1 MNIKNIKNLLLSAAV
16 STAALGLTSCND
28 LLDMKPISQITPGAY
43 YQNADQLAAYLNNYY
58 DSYLQMPYSGSMSHS
73 WGQWNEG
80 KAKSDWDT
88 DIYCWGGGNTQLF
101 ANNHWEVSSGKVL
114 QGHYNGVRVYN
125 YFINT
130 VKKQIENGTLTAS
143 EEVNNYLGE
152 AYFFRALVYFRMMAL
167 YGDLPVITEVL
178 PDENEAIV
186 ENSKRT
192 PRNEVARFILSDL
205 DKAIEMCYPRSKFNG
220 QRVNREA
227 ALLIKSRVALFE
239 GTFEKYHRGSGRVPG
254 DANWPGAKM
263 AYNQGKTFNQEAEVK
278 FFLSE
283 AMKAAQEVADN
294 AELAENN
301 HKIDP
306 VYGDKDAWNPYFNL
320 FSQPSLANV
329 QEALMWKQYNKD
341 LGFYH
346 LTGHSMVTGQNTGFT
361 RSFIQ
366 TFLMKNGLP
375 IYANNSGYHGDVK
388 LNDVKADRDERL
400 QLFMWGETTPTYC
413 DPNMTGVKEGEPLPI
428 YLPEPNVEES
438 KYADHI
444 TNTDASTRCITGY
457 QQRKYYT
464 YDAEQTRYSEQS
476 TTNACPI
483 MRSAEALLNYMEAD
497 YELNGRLDSKSQEYW
512 RTLRTRAGVD
522 TDFQKTIDA
531 TDLSKEMDFGR
542 YSGTKLVDKTL
553 YNIRRER
560 VTELFSEG
568 LRFADLIRWRGF
580 DNMLTT
586 KWIPEGCNFWD
597 NMYKHY
603 DPEIKCNGENDAVVS
618 AKSLGKY
625 LRPYSKSM
633 QPANEL
639 KDGYKWHEAY
649 YLYPIGIT
657 DIRTASADRSLENSN
672 LYQNLYWP
680 VSAGGHAEK

>member
-1 MNIKNIKNLLLSAAV
+1 MNIINIKNLLLGAAV
-16 STAALGLTSCND
+16 TTAAFGLTSCND

-58 DSYLQMPYSGSMSHS
+58 DSYLEMPYSGSMSHS

-80 KAKSDWDT
+80 KAMSDWDT
-88 DIYCWGGGNTQLF
+88 DIYCWGGGNTSLF
-101 ANNHWEVSSGKVL
+101 ADDHWEVSSGKAL
-114 QGHYNGVRVYN
+114 QGYYGGVRVYN

-130 VKKQIENGTLTAS
+130 VLKQIENGTLPNS
-143 EEVNNYLGE
+143 EDVKNYLGE
-152 AYFFRALVYFRMMAL
+152 AYFFRALVYFRIMAL
-167 YGDLPVITEVL
+167 YGDIPVITEVL
-178 PDENEAIV
+178 PDEDNVIV

-205 DKAIEMCYPRSKFNG
+205 DKAIEMCYTRSKFNG

-227 ALLIKSRVALFE
+227 ALLIKSRIALFE

-263 AYNQGKTFNQEAEVK
+263 SYNQGKTFNQEAEVK
-278 FFLSE
+278 FFLTE
-283 AMKAAQEVADN
+283 AKNAAKEVADN
-294 AELAENN
+294 ADLAENN

-306 VYGDKDAWNPYFNL
+306 VYGDKDDWNPYFNL

-329 QEALMWKQYNKD
+329 NEALMWKQYNKD

-366 TFLMKNGLP
+366 TFLMKNGMP
-375 IYANNSGYHGDVK
+375 IYADNSGYHGDVT
-388 LNDVKADRDERL
+388 LDNVKADRDERL
-400 QLFMWGETTPTYC
+400 QLFMWGESTPTYC
-413 DPNMTGVKEGEPLPI
+413 DPEMTGVEAGKPLPV
-428 YLPEPNVEES
+428 YMEEDETD
-438 KYADHI
+438 AAHI

-542 YSGTKLVDKTL
+542 YSGTQLVDKTL

-586 KWIPEGCNFWD
+586 KWVPEGCNFWD

-618 AKSLGKY
+618 SKSLGKY

-657 DIRTASADRSLENSN
+657 DIRTASPDRSLENSN
-672 LYQNLYWP
+672 LYQNPYWP

>member
-1 MNIKNIKNLLLSAAV
+1 MNIINIKNLLLGAAV
-16 STAALGLTSCND
+16 TTAAFGLTSCND

-58 DSYLQMPYSGSMSHS
+58 DSYLEMPYSGSMSHS

-88 DIYCWGGGNTQLF
+88 DIYCWGGGSTQRF
-101 ANNHWEVSSGKVL
+101 ADDHWEVSSGKVL
-114 QGHYNGVRVYN
+114 QSYYGGVRVYN

-130 VKKQIENGTLTAS
+130 VLKQIENGTLPNS
-143 EEVNNYLGE
+143 EDVKNYLGE
-152 AYFFRALVYFRMMAL
+152 AYFFRALVYFRIMAL
-167 YGDLPVITEVL
+167 YGDIPVITEVL
-178 PDENEAIV
+178 PDEDNVIV

-192 PRNEVARFILSDL
+192 PRNEVARIILSDL
-205 DKAIEMCYPRSKFNG
+205 DKAIEMCYTRSKFNG

-227 ALLIKSRVALFE
+227 ALLIKSRIALFE

-263 AYNQGKTFNQEAEVK
+263 SYNQGKTFNQEAEVK
-278 FFLSE
+278 FFLTE
-283 AMKAAQEVADN
+283 AKNAAKEVADN
-294 AELAENN
+294 ADLAENN

-306 VYGDKDAWNPYFNL
+306 VYGDKDDWNPYFNL

-329 QEALMWKQYNKD
+329 NEALMWKQYNKD

-366 TFLMKNGLP
+366 TFLMKNGMP
-375 IYANNSGYHGDVK
+375 IYADNSGYHGDVT
-388 LNDVKADRDERL
+388 LDNVKADRDERL
-400 QLFMWGETTPTYC
+400 QLFMWGESTPTYC
-413 DPNMTGVKEGEPLPI
+413 DPEMTGVEAGKPLPV
-428 YLPEPNVEES
+428 YMEEDETD
-438 KYADHI
+438 AAHI

-542 YSGTKLVDKTL
+542 YSGTQLVDKTL

-586 KWIPEGCNFWD
+586 KWVPEGCNFWD

-618 AKSLGKY
+618 SKSLGKY

-657 DIRTASADRSLENSN
+657 DIRTASPDRSLENSN
-672 LYQNLYWP
+672 LYQNPYWP

>member
-1 MNIKNIKNLLLSAAV
+1 MNIINIKNLLLGAAV
-16 STAALGLTSCND
+16 TTAAFGLTSCND

-88 DIYCWGGGNTQLF
+88 DIYCWGGGNTSLF
-101 ANNHWEVSSGKVL
+101 ADDHWEVSSGKAL
-114 QGHYNGVRVYN
+114 QGYYGGVRVYN

-130 VKKQIENGTLTAS
+130 VLKQIENGTLPNS
-143 EEVNNYLGE
+143 EDVKNYLGE
-152 AYFFRALVYFRMMAL
+152 AYFFRALVYFRIMAL
-167 YGDLPVITEVL
+167 YGDIPVITEVL
-178 PDENEAIV
+178 PDENNVIV

-205 DKAIEMCYPRSKFNG
+205 DKAIEMCYTRSKFNG

-227 ALLIKSRVALFE
+227 AQLIKSRIALFE

-263 AYNQGKTFNQEAEVK
+263 SYNQDKTFNQEAEVK
-278 FFLSE
+278 FFLTE
-283 AMKAAQEVADN
+283 AMNAAKEVADN
-294 AELAENN
+294 ADLAENN

-306 VYGDKDAWNPYFNL
+306 VYGDKDDWNPYFNL

-329 QEALMWKQYNKD
+329 NEALMWKQYNKD

-366 TFLMKNGLP
+366 TFLMKNGMP
-375 IYANNSGYHGDVK
+375 IYADNSGYHGDVT
-388 LNDVKADRDERL
+388 LDNVKADRDERL
-400 QLFMWGETTPTYC
+400 QLFMWGESTPTYC
-413 DPNMTGVKEGEPLPI
+413 DPEMTGVEAGKPLPV
-428 YLPEPNVEES
+428 YMEEDETD
-438 KYADHI
+438 AAHI

-464 YDAEQTRYSEQS
+464 YDAEQARYSEQS

-586 KWIPEGCNFWD
+586 KWVPEGCNFWD

-672 LYQNLYWP
+672 LYQNPYWP

>member
-1 MNIKNIKNLLLSAAV
+1 MNIINIKNLLLGAAV
-16 STAALGLTSCND
+16 TTAAFGLTSCND

-88 DIYCWGGGNTQLF
+88 DIYCWGGGNTSLF
-101 ANNHWEVSSGKVL
+101 ADDHWEVSSEKAL
-114 QGHYNGVRVYN
+114 QGYYGGVRVYN

-130 VKKQIENGTLTAS
+130 VLKQIENGTLPNS
-143 EEVNNYLGE
+143 EDVKNYLGE
-152 AYFFRALVYFRMMAL
+152 AYFFRALVYFRIMAL
-167 YGDLPVITEVL
+167 YGDIPVITEVL
-178 PDENEAIV
+178 PDEDNVIV

-205 DKAIEMCYPRSKFNG
+205 DKAIEMCYTRSKFNG

-227 ALLIKSRVALFE
+227 ALLIKSRIALFE

-263 AYNQGKTFNQEAEVK
+263 SYNQGKTFNQEAEVK
-278 FFLSE
+278 FFLTE
-283 AMKAAQEVADN
+283 AKNAAKEVADN
-294 AELAENN
+294 ADLAENN

-306 VYGDKDAWNPYFNL
+306 VYGDKDDWNPYFNL

-329 QEALMWKQYNKD
+329 NEALMWKQYNKD

-366 TFLMKNGLP
+366 TFLMKNGMP
-375 IYANNSGYHGDVK
+375 IYADNSGYHGDVT
-388 LNDVKADRDERL
+388 LDNVKADRDERL
-400 QLFMWGETTPTYC
+400 QLFMWGESTPTYC
-413 DPNMTGVKEGEPLPI
+413 DPEMTGVEAGKPLPV
-428 YLPEPNVEES
+428 YMEEDETD
-438 KYADHI
+438 AAHI

-542 YSGTKLVDKTL
+542 YSGTQLVDKTL

-586 KWIPEGCNFWD
+586 KWVPEGCNFWD

-618 AKSLGKY
+618 SKSLGKY

-657 DIRTASADRSLENSN
+657 DIRTASPDRSLENSN
-672 LYQNLYWP
+672 LYQNPYWP

>member
-1 MNIKNIKNLLLSAAV
+1 MNIINIKNLLLGAAV
-16 STAALGLTSCND
+16 TTAAFGLTSCND

-58 DSYLQMPYSGSMSHS
+58 DSYLEMPFSGSMSHS

-88 DIYCWGGGNTQLF
+88 DIYCWGGGNTSLF
-101 ANNHWEVSSGKVL
+101 ADDHWEVSSGKAL
-114 QGHYNGVRVYN
+114 QGYYGGVRVYN

-130 VKKQIENGTLTAS
+130 VLKQIENGTLPNS
-143 EEVNNYLGE
+143 EDVKNYLGE
-152 AYFFRALVYFRMMAL
+152 AYFFRALVYFRIMAL
-167 YGDLPVITEVL
+167 YGDIPVITEVL
-178 PDENEAIV
+178 PDENNVIV

-205 DKAIEMCYPRSKFNG
+205 DKAIEMCYTRSKFNG

-227 ALLIKSRVALFE
+227 AQLIKSRIALFE

-263 AYNQGKTFNQEAEVK
+263 SYNQDKTFNQEAEVK
-278 FFLSE
+278 FFLTE
-283 AMKAAQEVADN
+283 AMNAAKEVADN
-294 AELAENN
+294 ADLAENN

-306 VYGDKDAWNPYFNL
+306 VYGDKDDWNPYFNL

-329 QEALMWKQYNKD
+329 NEALMWKQYNKD

-366 TFLMKNGLP
+366 TFLMKNGMP
-375 IYANNSGYHGDVK
+375 IYADNSGYHGDVT
-388 LNDVKADRDERL
+388 LDNVKADRDERL
-400 QLFMWGETTPTYC
+400 QLFMWGESTPTYC
-413 DPNMTGVKEGEPLPI
+413 DPEMTGVEAGKPLPV
-428 YLPEPNVEES
+428 YMEEDETD
-438 KYADHI
+438 AAHI

-586 KWIPEGCNFWD
+586 KWVPEGCNFWD

-672 LYQNLYWP
+672 LYQNPYWP

>member
-1 MNIKNIKNLLLSAAV
+1 MNIINIKNLLLGAAV
-16 STAALGLTSCND
+16 TTAAFGLTSCND

-88 DIYCWGGGNTQLF
+88 DIYCWGGGNTSLF
-101 ANNHWEVSSGKVL
+101 ADDHWEVSSGKAL
-114 QGHYNGVRVYN
+114 QGYYGGVRVYN

-130 VKKQIENGTLTAS
+130 VLKQIENGTLPNS
-143 EEVNNYLGE
+143 EDVKNYLGE
-152 AYFFRALVYFRMMAL
+152 AYFFRALVYFRIMAL
-167 YGDLPVITEVL
+167 YGDIPVITEVL
-178 PDENEAIV
+178 PDENNVIV

-205 DKAIEMCYPRSKFNG
+205 DKAIEMCYTRSKFNG

-227 ALLIKSRVALFE
+227 AQLIKSRIALFE

-263 AYNQGKTFNQEAEVK
+263 SYNQGKTFNQEAEVK
-278 FFLSE
+278 FFLTE
-283 AMKAAQEVADN
+283 AMNAAKEVADN
-294 AELAENN
+294 ADLAENN

-306 VYGDKDAWNPYFNL
+306 VYGDKDDWNPYFNL

-329 QEALMWKQYNKD
+329 NEALMWKQYNKD

-366 TFLMKNGLP
+366 TFLMKNGMP
-375 IYANNSGYHGDVK
+375 IYADNSGYHGDVT
-388 LNDVKADRDERL
+388 LDNVKADRDERL
-400 QLFMWGETTPTYC
+400 QLFMWGESTPTYC
-413 DPNMTGVKEGEPLPI
+413 DPEMTGVEAGKPLPV
-428 YLPEPNVEES
+428 YMEEDETD
-438 KYADHI
+438 AAHI

-512 RTLRTRAGVD
+512 RTLRTRAGVA

>member
-1 MNIKNIKNLLLSAAV
+1 MNIINIKNLLLGAAV
-16 STAALGLTSCND
+16 TTAAFGLTSCND

-88 DIYCWGGGNTQLF
+88 DIYCWGGGNTSLF
-101 ANNHWEVSSGKVL
+101 ADDHWEVSSGKAL
-114 QGHYNGVRVYN
+114 QGYYGGVRVYN

-130 VKKQIENGTLTAS
+130 VLKQIENGTLPNS
-143 EEVNNYLGE
+143 EDVKNYLGE
-152 AYFFRALVYFRMMAL
+152 AYFFRALVYFRIMAL
-167 YGDLPVITEVL
+167 YGDIPVITEVL
-178 PDENEAIV
+178 PDENNVIV

-205 DKAIEMCYPRSKFNG
+205 DKAIEMCYTRSKFNG

-227 ALLIKSRVALFE
+227 AQLIKSRIALFE

-263 AYNQGKTFNQEAEVK
+263 PYNQGKTFNQEAEVK
-278 FFLSE
+278 FFLTE
-283 AMKAAQEVADN
+283 AMNAAKEVADN
-294 AELAENN
+294 ADLAENN

-306 VYGDKDAWNPYFNL
+306 VYGDKDDWNPYFNL

-329 QEALMWKQYNKD
+329 NEALMWKQYNKD

-366 TFLMKNGLP
+366 TFLMKNGMP
-375 IYANNSGYHGDVK
+375 IYADNSGYHGDVT
-388 LNDVKADRDERL
+388 LDNVKADRDERL
-400 QLFMWGETTPTYC
+400 QLFMWGESTPTYS
-413 DPNMTGVKEGEPLPI
+413 DPEMTGVEAGKPLPV
-428 YLPEPNVEES
+428 YMEEDETD
-438 KYADHI
+438 AAHI

>member
-1 MNIKNIKNLLLSAAV
+1 MNIINIKNLLLGAAV
-16 STAALGLTSCND
+16 TTAAFGLTSCND

-88 DIYCWGGGNTQLF
+88 DIYCWGGGNTSLF
-101 ANNHWEVSSGKVL
+101 ADDHWEVSSGKAL
-114 QGHYNGVRVYN
+114 QGYYGGVRVYN

-130 VKKQIENGTLTAS
+130 VLKQIENGTLPNS
-143 EEVNNYLGE
+143 EDVKNYLGE
-152 AYFFRALVYFRMMAL
+152 AYFFRALVYFRIMAL
-167 YGDLPVITEVL
+167 YGDIPVITEVL
-178 PDENEAIV
+178 PDENNVIV

-205 DKAIEMCYPRSKFNG
+205 DKAIEMCYTRSKFNG

-227 ALLIKSRVALFE
+227 AQLIKSRIALFE

-263 AYNQGKTFNQEAEVK
+263 SYNQGKTFNQEAEVK
-278 FFLSE
+278 FFLTE
-283 AMKAAQEVADN
+283 AMNAAKEVADN
-294 AELAENN
+294 ADLAENN

-306 VYGDKDAWNPYFNL
+306 VYGDKDDWNPYFNL

-329 QEALMWKQYNKD
+329 NEALMWKQYNKD

-366 TFLMKNGLP
+366 TFLMKNGMP
-375 IYANNSGYHGDVK
+375 IYTDNSGYHGDVT
-388 LNDVKADRDERL
+388 LDNVKADRDERL
-400 QLFMWGETTPTYC
+400 QLFMWGESTPTYC
-413 DPNMTGVKEGEPLPI
+413 DPEMTGVEAGKPLPV
-428 YLPEPNVEES
+428 YMEEDETD
-438 KYADHI
+438 AAHI

-586 KWIPEGCNFWD
+586 KWVPEGCNFWD

-680 VSAGGHAEK
+680 VAAGGHAEK

>member
-1 MNIKNIKNLLLSAAV
+1 MNIINIKNLLLGAAV
-16 STAALGLTSCND
+16 TTAAFGLTSCND

-88 DIYCWGGGNTQLF
+88 DIYCWGGGNTSLF
-101 ANNHWEVSSGKVL
+101 ADDHWEVSSGKAL
-114 QGHYNGVRVYN
+114 QGYYGGVRVYN

-130 VKKQIENGTLTAS
+130 VLKQIENGTLPNS
-143 EEVNNYLGE
+143 EDVKNYLGE
-152 AYFFRALVYFRMMAL
+152 AYFFRALVYFRIMAL
-167 YGDLPVITEVL
+167 YGDIPVITEVL
-178 PDENEAIV
+178 PDENNVIV

-205 DKAIEMCYPRSKFNG
+205 DKAIEMCYTRSKFNG

-227 ALLIKSRVALFE
+227 AQLIKSRIALFE

-263 AYNQGKTFNQEAEVK
+263 SYNQGKTFNQEAEVK
-278 FFLSE
+278 FFLTE
-283 AMKAAQEVADN
+283 AMNAAKEVADN
-294 AELAENN
+294 ADLAENN

-306 VYGDKDAWNPYFNL
+306 VYGDKDDWNPYFNL

-329 QEALMWKQYNKD
+329 NEALMWKQYNKD

-366 TFLMKNGLP
+366 TFLMKNGMP
-375 IYANNSGYHGDVK
+375 IYADNSGYHGDVT
-388 LNDVKADRDERL
+388 LDNVKADRDERL
-400 QLFMWGETTPTYC
+400 QLFMWGESTPTYC
-413 DPNMTGVKEGEPLPI
+413 DPEMTGVEAGKPLPV
-428 YLPEPNVEES
+428 YMEEDETN
-438 KYADHI
+438 AAHI

-586 KWIPEGCNFWD
+586 KWVPEGCNFWD

-680 VSAGGHAEK
+680 VAAGGHAEK

>member
-1 MNIKNIKNLLLSAAV
+1 MNIINIKNLLLGAAV
-16 STAALGLTSCND
+16 TTAAFGLTSCND

-58 DSYLQMPYSGSMSHS
+58 DSYLEMPYSGSMSHS

-88 DIYCWGGGNTQLF
+88 DIYCWGGGNTSLF
-101 ANNHWEVSSGKVL
+101 ADDHWEVSSGKAL
-114 QGHYNGVRVYN
+114 QGYYGGVRVYN

-130 VKKQIENGTLTAS
+130 VLKQIENGTLPNS
-143 EEVNNYLGE
+143 EDVKNYLGE
-152 AYFFRALVYFRMMAL
+152 AYFFRALVYFRIMAL
-167 YGDLPVITEVL
+167 YGDIPVITEVL
-178 PDENEAIV
+178 PDEDNVIV

-205 DKAIEMCYPRSKFNG
+205 DKAIEMCYTRSKFNG

-227 ALLIKSRVALFE
+227 ALLIKSRIALFE

-263 AYNQGKTFNQEAEVK
+263 SYNQGKTFNQEAEVK
-278 FFLSE
+278 FFLTE
-283 AMKAAQEVADN
+283 AKNAAKEVADN
-294 AELAENN
+294 ADLAENN

-306 VYGDKDAWNPYFNL
+306 VYGDKDDWNPYFNL

-329 QEALMWKQYNKD
+329 NEALMWKQYNKD

-366 TFLMKNGLP
+366 TFLMKNGMP
-375 IYANNSGYHGDVK
+375 IYADNSGYHGDVT
-388 LNDVKADRDERL
+388 LDNVKADRDERL
-400 QLFMWGETTPTYC
+400 QLFMWGESTPTYC
-413 DPNMTGVKEGEPLPI
+413 DPEMTGVEAGKPLPV
-428 YLPEPNVEES
+428 YMEEDETD
-438 KYADHI
+438 AAHI

-542 YSGTKLVDKTL
+542 YSGTQLVDKTL

-586 KWIPEGCNFWD
+586 KWVPEGCNFWD

-603 DPEIKCNGENDAVVS
+603 DPEIKCYGENDAVVS
-618 AKSLGKY
+618 SKSLGKY

-657 DIRTASADRSLENSN
+657 DIRTASPDRSLENSN
-672 LYQNLYWP
+672 LYQNPYWP

>member
-1 MNIKNIKNLLLSAAV
+1 MNIINIKNLLLGAAV
-16 STAALGLTSCND
+16 TTAAFGLTSCND

-88 DIYCWGGGNTQLF
+88 DIYCWGGGNTSLF
-101 ANNHWEVSSGKVL
+101 ADDHWEVSSGKAL
-114 QGHYNGVRVYN
+114 QGYYGGVRVYN

-130 VKKQIENGTLTAS
+130 VLKQIENGTLPNS
-143 EEVNNYLGE
+143 EDVKNYLGE
-152 AYFFRALVYFRMMAL
+152 AYFFRALVYFRIMAL
-167 YGDLPVITEVL
+167 YGDIPVITEVL
-178 PDENEAIV
+178 PDENNVIV

-205 DKAIEMCYPRSKFNG
+205 DKAIEMCYTRSKFNG

-227 ALLIKSRVALFE
+227 AQLIKSRIALFE

-263 AYNQGKTFNQEAEVK
+263 SYNQGKTFNQEAEVK
-278 FFLSE
+278 FFLTE
-283 AMKAAQEVADN
+283 AMNAAKEVADN
-294 AELAENN
+294 ADLAENN

-306 VYGDKDAWNPYFNL
+306 VYGDKDDWNPYFNL

-329 QEALMWKQYNKD
+329 NEALMWKQYNKD

-366 TFLMKNGLP
+366 TFLMKNGMP
-375 IYANNSGYHGDVK
+375 IYADNSGYHGDVT
-388 LNDVKADRDERL
+388 LDNVKADRDERL
-400 QLFMWGETTPTYC
+400 QLFMWGESTPTYC
-413 DPNMTGVKEGEPLPI
+413 DPEMTGVEAGKPLPV
-428 YLPEPNVEES
+428 YMEEDETD
-438 KYADHI
+438 AAHI

-586 KWIPEGCNFWD
+586 KWVPEGCNFWD

-657 DIRTASADRSLENSN
+657 DIRTASPDRSLENSN
-672 LYQNLYWP
+672 LYQNPYWP

>member
-1 MNIKNIKNLLLSAAV
+1 MNIINIKNLLLGAAV
-16 STAALGLTSCND
+16 TTAAFGLTSCND

-58 DSYLQMPYSGSMSHS
+58 DSYLEMPYSGSMSHS

-88 DIYCWGGGNTQLF
+88 DIYCWGGGSTQRF
-101 ANNHWEVSSGKVL
+101 ADDHWEVSSGKAL
-114 QGHYNGVRVYN
+114 QGYYGGVRVYN

-130 VKKQIENGTLTAS
+130 VLKQIENGTLPNS
-143 EEVNNYLGE
+143 EDVKNYLGE
-152 AYFFRALVYFRMMAL
+152 AYFFRALVYFRIMAL
-167 YGDLPVITEVL
+167 YGDIPVITEVL
-178 PDENEAIV
+178 PDEDNVIV

-205 DKAIEMCYPRSKFNG
+205 DKAIEMCYTRSKFNG

-227 ALLIKSRVALFE
+227 AQLIKSRIALFE

-263 AYNQGKTFNQEAEVK
+263 SYNQGKTFNQEAEVK
-278 FFLSE
+278 FFLTE
-283 AMKAAQEVADN
+283 AMNAAKEVADN
-294 AELAENN
+294 ADLAENN

-306 VYGDKDAWNPYFNL
+306 VYGDKDDWNPYFNL

-329 QEALMWKQYNKD
+329 NEALMWKQYNKD

-366 TFLMKNGLP
+366 TFLMKNGMP
-375 IYANNSGYHGDVK
+375 IYADNSGYHGDVT
-388 LNDVKADRDERL
+388 LDNVKADRDERL
-400 QLFMWGETTPTYC
+400 QLFMWGESTPTYC
-413 DPNMTGVKEGEPLPI
+413 DPEMTGVEAGKPLPV
-428 YLPEPNVEES
+428 YMEEDETD
-438 KYADHI
+438 AAHI

-542 YSGTKLVDKTL
+542 YSGTQLVDKTL

-586 KWIPEGCNFWD
+586 KWVPEGCNFWD

-618 AKSLGKY
+618 SKSLGKY

-657 DIRTASADRSLENSN
+657 DIRTASPDRSLENSN
-672 LYQNLYWP
+672 LYQNPYWP

>member
-1 MNIKNIKNLLLSAAV
+1 MKFINIKNLLLGAAV
-16 STAALGLTSCND
+16 TTAAFGLTSCND

-58 DSYLQMPYSGSMSHS
+58 DSYLEMPYSGSMSHS

-88 DIYCWGGGNTQLF
+88 DIYCWGGGNTSLF
-101 ANNHWEVSSGKVL
+101 ADDHWEVSSGKAL
-114 QGHYNGVRVYN
+114 QGYYGGVRVYN

-130 VKKQIENGTLTAS
+130 VLKQIENGTLPNS
-143 EEVNNYLGE
+143 EDVKNYLGE
-152 AYFFRALVYFRMMAL
+152 AYFFRALVYFRIMAL
-167 YGDLPVITEVL
+167 YGDIPVITEVL
-178 PDENEAIV
+178 PDEDNVIV

-205 DKAIEMCYPRSKFNG
+205 DKAIEMCYTRSKFNG

-227 ALLIKSRVALFE
+227 ALLIKSRIALFE

-263 AYNQGKTFNQEAEVK
+263 SYNQGKTFNQEAEVK
-278 FFLSE
+278 FFLTE
-283 AMKAAQEVADN
+283 AKNAAKEVADN
-294 AELAENN
+294 ADLAENN

-306 VYGDKDAWNPYFNL
+306 VYGDKDDWNPYFNL

-329 QEALMWKQYNKD
+329 NEALMWKQYNKD

-366 TFLMKNGLP
+366 TFLMKNGMP
-375 IYANNSGYHGDVK
+375 IYADNSGYHGDVT
-388 LNDVKADRDERL
+388 LDNVKADRDERL
-400 QLFMWGETTPTYC
+400 QLFMWGESTPTYC
-413 DPNMTGVKEGEPLPI
+413 DPEMTGVEAGKPLPV
-428 YLPEPNVEES
+428 YMEEDETD
-438 KYADHI
+438 AAHI

-542 YSGTKLVDKTL
+542 YSGTQLVDKTL

-586 KWIPEGCNFWD
+586 KWVPEGCNFWD

-618 AKSLGKY
+618 SKSLGKY
-625 LRPYSKSM
+625 MRPYSKSM

-657 DIRTASADRSLENSN
+657 DIRTASPDRSLENSN
-672 LYQNLYWP
+672 LYQNPYWP

>member
-1 MNIKNIKNLLLSAAV
+1 MNIINIKNLLLGAAV
-16 STAALGLTSCND
+16 TTAAFGLTSCND

-80 KAKSDWDT
+80 KAKSDLDT
-88 DIYCWGGGNTQLF
+88 DIYCWGGGNTSLF
-101 ANNHWEVSSGKVL
+101 ADDHWEVSSGKAL
-114 QGHYNGVRVYN
+114 QGYYGGVRVYN

-130 VKKQIENGTLTAS
+130 VLKQIENGTLPNS
-143 EEVNNYLGE
+143 EDVKNYLGE
-152 AYFFRALVYFRMMAL
+152 AYFFRALVYFRIMAL
-167 YGDLPVITEVL
+167 YGDIPVITEVL
-178 PDENEAIV
+178 PDENNVIV

-205 DKAIEMCYPRSKFNG
+205 DKAIEMCYTRSKFNG

-227 ALLIKSRVALFE
+227 AQLIKSRIALFE

-263 AYNQGKTFNQEAEVK
+263 SYNQGKTFNQEAEVK
-278 FFLSE
+278 FFLTE
-283 AMKAAQEVADN
+283 AMNAAKEVADN
-294 AELAENN
+294 ADLAENN

-306 VYGDKDAWNPYFNL
+306 VYGDKDDWNPYFNL

-329 QEALMWKQYNKD
+329 NEALMWKQYNKD

-366 TFLMKNGLP
+366 TFLMKNGMP
-375 IYANNSGYHGDVK
+375 IYADNSGYHGDVT
-388 LNDVKADRDERL
+388 LDNVKADRDERL
-400 QLFMWGETTPTYC
+400 QLFMWGESTPTYS
-413 DPNMTGVKEGEPLPI
+413 DPEMTGVEAGKPLPV
-428 YLPEPNVEES
+428 YMEEDETD
-438 KYADHI
+438 AAHI

-586 KWIPEGCNFWD
+586 KWVPEGCNFWD

-680 VSAGGHAEK
+680 VAAGGHAEK

>member
-1 MNIKNIKNLLLSAAV
+1 MNIINIKNLLLGAAV
-16 STAALGLTSCND
+16 TTAAFGLTSCND

-58 DSYLQMPYSGSMSHS
+58 DSYLEMPYSGSMSHS

-88 DIYCWGGGNTQLF
+88 DIYCWGGGSTQRF
-101 ANNHWEVSSGKVL
+101 ADDHWEVSSGKAL
-114 QGHYNGVRVYN
+114 QGYYGGVRVYN

-130 VKKQIENGTLTAS
+130 VLKQIENGTLPNS
-143 EEVNNYLGE
+143 EDVKNYLGE
-152 AYFFRALVYFRMMAL
+152 AYFFRALVYFRIMAL
-167 YGDLPVITEVL
+167 YGDIPVITEVL
-178 PDENEAIV
+178 PDEDNVIV

-205 DKAIEMCYPRSKFNG
+205 DKAIEMCYTRSKFNG

-227 ALLIKSRVALFE
+227 AQLIKSRIALFE

-263 AYNQGKTFNQEAEVK
+263 SYNQGKTFNQEAEVK
-278 FFLSE
+278 FFLTE
-283 AMKAAQEVADN
+283 AKNAAKEVADN
-294 AELAENN
+294 ADLAENN

-306 VYGDKDAWNPYFNL
+306 VYGDKDDWNPYFNL

-329 QEALMWKQYNKD
+329 NEALMWKQYNKD

-366 TFLMKNGLP
+366 TFLMKNGMP
-375 IYANNSGYHGDVK
+375 IYADNSGYHGDVT
-388 LNDVKADRDERL
+388 LDNVKADRDERL
-400 QLFMWGETTPTYC
+400 QLFMWGESTPTYC
-413 DPNMTGVKEGEPLPI
+413 DPEMTGVEAGKPLPV
-428 YLPEPNVEES
+428 YMEEDETD
-438 KYADHI
+438 AAHI

-542 YSGTKLVDKTL
+542 YSGTQLVDKTL

-586 KWIPEGCNFWD
+586 KWVPEGCNFWD

-618 AKSLGKY
+618 SKSLGKY

-657 DIRTASADRSLENSN
+657 DIRTASPDRSLENSN
-672 LYQNLYWP
+672 LYQNPYWP

>member
-1 MNIKNIKNLLLSAAV
+1 MKFINIKNLLLGAAV
-16 STAALGLTSCND
+16 TTATFGLTSCND
-28 LLDMKPISQITPGAY
+28 LLDMKPINQITPEAY

-88 DIYCWGGGNTQLF
+88 DIYCWGGGNTSLF
-101 ANNHWEVSSGKVL
+101 ADDHWEVSSGKAL
-114 QGHYNGVRVYN
+114 QGYYGGVRVYN

-130 VKKQIENGTLTAS
+130 VLKQIENGTLPNS
-143 EEVNNYLGE
+143 EDVKNYLGE
-152 AYFFRALVYFRMMAL
+152 AYFFRALVYFRIMAL
-167 YGDLPVITEVL
+167 YGDIPVITEVL
-178 PDENEAIV
+178 PDENNVIV

-205 DKAIEMCYPRSKFNG
+205 DKAIEMCYTRSKFNG

-227 ALLIKSRVALFE
+227 AQLIKSRIALFE

-263 AYNQGKTFNQEAEVK
+263 SYNQGKTFNQEAEVK
-278 FFLSE
+278 FFLTE
-283 AMKAAQEVADN
+283 AMNAAKEVADN
-294 AELAENN
+294 ADLAENN

-306 VYGDKDAWNPYFNL
+306 VYGDKDDWNPYFNL

-329 QEALMWKQYNKD
+329 NEALMWKQYNKD

-366 TFLMKNGLP
+366 TFLMKNGMP
-375 IYANNSGYHGDVK
+375 IYADNSGYHGDVT
-388 LNDVKADRDERL
+388 LDNVKADRDERL
-400 QLFMWGETTPTYC
+400 QLFMWGESTPTYC
-413 DPNMTGVKEGEPLPI
+413 DPEMTGVEAGKPLPV
-428 YLPEPNVEES
+428 YMEEDETD
-438 KYADHI
+438 AAHI

-586 KWIPEGCNFWD
+586 KWVPEGCNFWD

>member
-1 MNIKNIKNLLLSAAV
+1 MNIINIKNLLLGAAV
-16 STAALGLTSCND
+16 TTAAFGLTSCND

-58 DSYLQMPYSGSMSHS
+58 DSYLEMPYSGSMSHS

-88 DIYCWGGGNTQLF
+88 DIYCWGGGSTQRF
-101 ANNHWEVSSGKVL
+101 ADDHWEVSSGKVL
-114 QGHYNGVRVYN
+114 QSYYGGVRVYN

-130 VKKQIENGTLTAS
+130 VLKQIENGTLPNS
-143 EEVNNYLGE
+143 EDVKNYLGE
-152 AYFFRALVYFRMMAL
+152 AYFFRALVYFRIMAL
-167 YGDLPVITEVL
+167 YGDIPVITEVL
-178 PDENEAIV
+178 PDEDNVIV

-205 DKAIEMCYPRSKFNG
+205 DKAIEMCYTRSKFNG

-227 ALLIKSRVALFE
+227 ALLIKSRIALFE

-254 DANWPGAKM
+254 DANWQGAKM
-263 AYNQGKTFNQEAEVK
+263 SYNQGKTFNQEAEVK
-278 FFLSE
+278 FFLTE
-283 AMKAAQEVADN
+283 AKNAAKEVADN
-294 AELAENN
+294 ADLAENN

-306 VYGDKDAWNPYFNL
+306 VYGDKDDWNPYFNL

-329 QEALMWKQYNKD
+329 NEALMWKQYNKD

-361 RSFIQ
+361 RSLIQ
-366 TFLMKNGLP
+366 TFLMKNGMP
-375 IYANNSGYHGDVK
+375 IYADNSGYHGDVT
-388 LNDVKADRDERL
+388 LDNVKADRDERL
-400 QLFMWGETTPTYC
+400 QLFMWGESTPTYC
-413 DPNMTGVKEGEPLPI
+413 DPEMTGVEAGKPLPV
-428 YLPEPNVEES
+428 YMEEDETD
-438 KYADHI
+438 AAHI

-542 YSGTKLVDKTL
+542 YSGTQLVDKTL

-586 KWIPEGCNFWD
+586 KWVPEGCNFWD

-618 AKSLGKY
+618 SKSLGKY

-657 DIRTASADRSLENSN
+657 DIRTASPDRSLENSN
-672 LYQNLYWP
+672 LYQNPYWP

>member
-1 MNIKNIKNLLLSAAV
+1 MNIINIKNLLLGAAV
-16 STAALGLTSCND
+16 TTAAFGLTSCND

-88 DIYCWGGGNTQLF
+88 DIYCWGGGNTALF
-101 ANNHWEVSSGKVL
+101 ADDHWEVSSGKAL
-114 QGHYNGVRVYN
+114 QGYYGGVRVYN

-130 VKKQIENGTLTAS
+130 VLKQIENGTLPNS
-143 EEVNNYLGE
+143 EEVKNYLGE
-152 AYFFRALVYFRMMAL
+152 AYFFRALVYFRIMAL
-167 YGDLPVITEVL
+167 YGDIPVITEVL
-178 PDENEAIV
+178 PDENNVIV

-205 DKAIEMCYPRSKFNG
+205 DKAIEMCYTRSKFNG

-227 ALLIKSRVALFE
+227 AQLIKSRIALFE

-263 AYNQGKTFNQEAEVK
+263 SYNQGKTFNQEAEVK
-278 FFLSE
+278 FFLTE
-283 AMKAAQEVADN
+283 AMNAAKEVADN
-294 AELAENN
+294 ADLAENN

-306 VYGDKDAWNPYFNL
+306 VYGDKDDWNPYFNL

-329 QEALMWKQYNKD
+329 NEALMWKQYNKD

-366 TFLMKNGLP
+366 TFLMKNGMP
-375 IYANNSGYHGDVK
+375 IYADNSGYHGDVT
-388 LNDVKADRDERL
+388 LDNVKADRDERL
-400 QLFMWGETTPTYC
+400 QLFMWGESTPTYS
-413 DPNMTGVKEGEPLPI
+413 DPDMTGVEAGKPLPV
-428 YLPEPNVEES
+428 YMEEDETD
-438 KYADHI
+438 AAHI

-542 YSGTKLVDKTL
+542 YSGTQLVDKTL

-633 QPANEL
+633 QAANEL

>member
-1 MNIKNIKNLLLSAAV
+1 MNLRNIKNLLLGAAV
-16 STAALGLTSCND
+16 TTAAAGLTSCND
-28 LLDMKPISQITPGAY
+28 WLDAKPISQITPEAY
-43 YQNADQLAAYLNNYY
+43 YQNAEQLASYLNNYY
-58 DSYLQMPYSGSMSHS
+58 DSYLVMPYSGNMTHS

-101 ANNHWEVSSGKVL
+101 ANDHWEVSSGKVL
-114 QGHYNGVRVYN
+114 QSYYSGVRVFN

-130 VKKQIENGTLTAS
+130 VNEQINNGTLPAS
-143 EEVNNYLGE
+143 AEVNSYLGE
-152 AYFFRALVYFRMMAL
+152 AYFFRALVYYRMMAL
-167 YGDLPVITEVL
+167 FGDVPLVTEVL
-178 PDENEAIV
+178 PDENSAIV

-192 PRNEVARFILSDL
+192 PRNEVARFILQDL
-205 DKAIEMCYPRSKFNG
+205 DKAIELCYPRSNYNG

-254 DANWPGAKM
+254 DSNWPGAKM
-263 AYNQGKTFNQEAEVK
+263 AYNQGKTFDQAAEVR
-278 FFLSE
+278 FFLE
-283 AMKAAQEVADN
+283 QAMDAAKQVADN
-294 AELAENN
+294 AGLAENN

-306 VYGDKDAWNPYFNL
+306 VYGDKDSWNPYFNL
-320 FSQPSLANV
+320 FSQPSLASV

-375 IYANNSGYHGDVK
+375 IYADNSGYHGDVK
-388 LNDVKADRDERL
+388 LDDVKADRDERL
-400 QLFMWGETTPTYC
+400 QLFMWGESTPTYT
-413 DPNMTGVKEGEPLPI
+413 DPTMPSVVENEPLPV
-428 YLPEPNVEES
+428 YLAADETDS
-438 KYADHI
+438 KHI
-444 TNTDASTRCITGY
+444 TDDDQAVRCITGY

-476 TTNACPI
+476 TTNACPV

-497 YELNGRLDSKSQEYW
+497 YELNGRLDAKSQGYW
-512 RTLRTRAGVD
+512 RTLRARAGVD

-542 YSGTKLVDKTL
+542 YSGTQFVDKTL

-568 LRFADLIRWRGF
+568 LRFADLVRWRAF

-586 KWIPEGCNFWD
+586 KWVPEGCNFWD
-597 NMYKHY
+597 DMYKHY
-603 DPEIKCNGENDAVVS
+603 DPEIKCNGESDAVVS
-618 AKSLGKY
+618 PKSLGKY
-625 LRPYSKSM
+625 VRPYSKSL
-633 QPANEL
+633 QETNEL
-639 KDGYKWHEAY
+639 KDGYNWHEAY

-657 DIRTASADRSLENSN
+657 DIRTASSDRSLENSN

-680 VSAGGHAEK
+680 TSAGGHAEK

>member
-1 MNIKNIKNLLLSAAV
+1 MNIINIKNLLLGAAV
-16 STAALGLTSCND
+16 TTAAFGLTSCND

-88 DIYCWGGGNTQLF
+88 DIYCWGGGNTSLF
-101 ANNHWEVSSGKVL
+101 ADDHWEVSSGKAL
-114 QGHYNGVRVYN
+114 QGYYGGVRVYN

-130 VKKQIENGTLTAS
+130 VLKQIENGTLPNS
-143 EEVNNYLGE
+143 EDVKNYLGE
-152 AYFFRALVYFRMMAL
+152 AYFFRALVYFRIMAL
-167 YGDLPVITEVL
+167 YGDIPVITEVL
-178 PDENEAIV
+178 PDENNVIV

-205 DKAIEMCYPRSKFNG
+205 DKAIEMCYTRSKFNG

-227 ALLIKSRVALFE
+227 AQLIKSRIALFE

-263 AYNQGKTFNQEAEVK
+263 SYNQGKTFNQEAEVK
-278 FFLSE
+278 FFLTE
-283 AMKAAQEVADN
+283 AMNAAKEVADN
-294 AELAENN
+294 ADLAENN

-306 VYGDKDAWNPYFNL
+306 VYGDKDDWNPYFNL

-329 QEALMWKQYNKD
+329 NEALMWKQYNKD

-366 TFLMKNGLP
+366 TFLMKNGMP
-375 IYANNSGYHGDVK
+375 IYADNSGYQGDVT
-388 LNDVKADRDERL
+388 LDNVKADRDERL
-400 QLFMWGETTPTYC
+400 QLFMWGESTPTYC
-413 DPNMTGVKEGEPLPI
+413 DPEMTGVEAGKPLPV
-428 YLPEPNVEES
+428 YMEEDETD
-438 KYADHI
+438 AAHI

-586 KWIPEGCNFWD
+586 KWVPEGCNFWD

-680 VSAGGHAEK
+680 VAAGGHAEK

>member
-1 MNIKNIKNLLLSAAV
+1 MNIINIKNLLLGAAV
-16 STAALGLTSCND
+16 TTAAFGLTSCND

-88 DIYCWGGGNTQLF
+88 DIYCWGGGNTSLF
-101 ANNHWEVSSGKVL
+101 ADDHWEVSSGKAL
-114 QGHYNGVRVYN
+114 QDYYGGVRVYN

-130 VKKQIENGTLTAS
+130 VLKQIENGTLPNS
-143 EEVNNYLGE
+143 EDVKNYLGE
-152 AYFFRALVYFRMMAL
+152 AYFFRALVYFRIMAL
-167 YGDLPVITEVL
+167 YGDIPVITEVL
-178 PDENEAIV
+178 PDENNVIV

-205 DKAIEMCYPRSKFNG
+205 DKAIEMCYTRSKFNG

-227 ALLIKSRVALFE
+227 AQLIKSRIALFE

-263 AYNQGKTFNQEAEVK
+263 SYNQGKTFNQEAEVK
-278 FFLSE
+278 FFLTE
-283 AMKAAQEVADN
+283 AMNAAKEVADN
-294 AELAENN
+294 ADLAENN

-306 VYGDKDAWNPYFNL
+306 VYGDKDDWNPYFNL

-329 QEALMWKQYNKD
+329 NEALMWKQYNKD

-366 TFLMKNGLP
+366 TFLMKNGMP
-375 IYANNSGYHGDVK
+375 IYADNSGYHGDVT
-388 LNDVKADRDERL
+388 LDNVKADRDERL
-400 QLFMWGETTPTYC
+400 QLFMWGESTPTYC
-413 DPNMTGVKEGEPLPI
+413 DPEMTGVEAGKPLPV
-428 YLPEPNVEES
+428 YMEEDETD
-438 KYADHI
+438 AAHI

-586 KWIPEGCNFWD
+586 KWVPEGCNFWD

-680 VSAGGHAEK
+680 VAAGGHAEK

>member
-1 MNIKNIKNLLLSAAV
+1 MKFINIKNLLLGAAV
-16 STAALGLTSCND
+16 TTAAFGLTSCND

-58 DSYLQMPYSGSMSHS
+58 DSYLEMPYSGSMSHS

-88 DIYCWGGGNTQLF
+88 DIYCWGGGNTSLF
-101 ANNHWEVSSGKVL
+101 ADDHWEVSSGKAL
-114 QGHYNGVRVYN
+114 QGYYGGVRVYN

-130 VKKQIENGTLTAS
+130 VLKQIENGTLPNS
-143 EEVNNYLGE
+143 EDVKNYLGE
-152 AYFFRALVYFRMMAL
+152 AYFFRALVYFRIMAL
-167 YGDLPVITEVL
+167 YGDIPVITEVL
-178 PDENEAIV
+178 PDEDNVIV

-205 DKAIEMCYPRSKFNG
+205 DKAIEMCYTRSKFNG

-227 ALLIKSRVALFE
+227 AQLIKSRIALFE

-263 AYNQGKTFNQEAEVK
+263 SYNQGKTFNQEAEVK
-278 FFLSE
+278 FFLTE
-283 AMKAAQEVADN
+283 AMNAAKEVADN
-294 AELAENN
+294 ADLAENN

-306 VYGDKDAWNPYFNL
+306 VYGDKDDWNPYFNL

-329 QEALMWKQYNKD
+329 NEALMWKQYNKD

-366 TFLMKNGLP
+366 TFLMKNGMP
-375 IYANNSGYHGDVK
+375 IYADNSGYHGDVT
-388 LNDVKADRDERL
+388 LDNVKADRDERL
-400 QLFMWGETTPTYC
+400 QLFMWGESTPTYC
-413 DPNMTGVKEGEPLPI
+413 DPEMTGVEAGKPLPV
-428 YLPEPNVEES
+428 YMEEDETD
-438 KYADHI
+438 AAHI

-542 YSGTKLVDKTL
+542 YSGTQLVDKTL

-586 KWIPEGCNFWD
+586 KWVPEGCNFWD

-618 AKSLGKY
+618 SKSLGKY

-657 DIRTASADRSLENSN
+657 DIRTASPDRSLENSN
-672 LYQNLYWP
+672 LYQNPYWP

>member
-1 MNIKNIKNLLLSAAV
+1 MNIINIKNLLLGAAV
-16 STAALGLTSCND
+16 TTAAFGLTSCND

-88 DIYCWGGGNTQLF
+88 DIYCWGGGNTSLF
-101 ANNHWEVSSGKVL
+101 ADDHWEVSSGKAL
-114 QGHYNGVRVYN
+114 QGYYGGVRVYN

-130 VKKQIENGTLTAS
+130 VLKQIENGTLPNS
-143 EEVNNYLGE
+143 EEVKNYLGE
-152 AYFFRALVYFRMMAL
+152 AYFFRALVYFRIMAL
-167 YGDLPVITEVL
+167 YGDIPVITEVL
-178 PDENEAIV
+178 PDENNVIV

-205 DKAIEMCYPRSKFNG
+205 DKAIEMCYTRSKFNG

-227 ALLIKSRVALFE
+227 AQLIKSRIALFE

-263 AYNQGKTFNQEAEVK
+263 SYNQGKTFNQEAEVK
-278 FFLSE
+278 FFLTE
-283 AMKAAQEVADN
+283 AMNAAKEVADN
-294 AELAENN
+294 ADLAENN

-306 VYGDKDAWNPYFNL
+306 VYGDKDDWNPYFNL

-329 QEALMWKQYNKD
+329 NEALMWKQYNKD

-366 TFLMKNGLP
+366 TFLMKNGMP
-375 IYANNSGYHGDVK
+375 IYADNSGYHGDVT
-388 LNDVKADRDERL
+388 LDNVKADRDERL
-400 QLFMWGETTPTYC
+400 QLFMWGESTPTYC
-413 DPNMTGVKEGEPLPI
+413 DPEMTGVEAGKPLPV
-428 YLPEPNVEES
+428 YMEEDETD
-438 KYADHI
+438 AAHI

-586 KWIPEGCNFWD
+586 KWVPEGCNFWD

-680 VSAGGHAEK
+680 VAAGGHAEK

>member
-1 MNIKNIKNLLLSAAV
+1 MNIINIKNLLLGAAV
-16 STAALGLTSCND
+16 TTAAFGLTSCND

-58 DSYLQMPYSGSMSHS
+58 DSYLEMPYSGSMSHS

-88 DIYCWGGGNTQLF
+88 DIYCWGGGNTSLF
-101 ANNHWEVSSGKVL
+101 ADDHWEVSSGKAL
-114 QGHYNGVRVYN
+114 QGYYGGVRVYN

-130 VKKQIENGTLTAS
+130 VLKQIENGTLPNS
-143 EEVNNYLGE
+143 EDVKNYLGE
-152 AYFFRALVYFRMMAL
+152 AYFFRALVYFRIMAL
-167 YGDLPVITEVL
+167 YGDIPVITEVL
-178 PDENEAIV
+178 PDEDNVIV

-205 DKAIEMCYPRSKFNG
+205 DKAIEMCYTRSKFNG

-227 ALLIKSRVALFE
+227 AQLIKSRIALFE

-263 AYNQGKTFNQEAEVK
+263 SYNQGKTFNQEAEVK
-278 FFLSE
+278 FFLTE
-283 AMKAAQEVADN
+283 AKNAAKEVADN
-294 AELAENN
+294 ADLAENN

-306 VYGDKDAWNPYFNL
+306 VYGDKDDWNPYFNL

-329 QEALMWKQYNKD
+329 NEALMWKQYNKD

-366 TFLMKNGLP
+366 TFLMKNGMP
-375 IYANNSGYHGDVK
+375 IYADNSGYHGDVT
-388 LNDVKADRDERL
+388 LDNVKADRDERL
-400 QLFMWGETTPTYC
+400 QLFMWGESTPTYC
-413 DPNMTGVKEGEPLPI
+413 DPEMTGVEAGKPLPV
-428 YLPEPNVEES
+428 YMEEDETD
-438 KYADHI
+438 AAHI

-542 YSGTKLVDKTL
+542 YSGTQLVDKTL

-586 KWIPEGCNFWD
+586 KWVPEGCNFWD

-618 AKSLGKY
+618 SKSLGKY

-657 DIRTASADRSLENSN
+657 DIRTASPDRSLENSN
-672 LYQNLYWP
+672 LYQNPYWP

>member
-1 MNIKNIKNLLLSAAV
+1 MNIINIKNLLLGAAV
-16 STAALGLTSCND
+16 TTAAFGLTSCND

-58 DSYLQMPYSGSMSHS
+58 DSYLEMPYSGSMSHS

-88 DIYCWGGGNTQLF
+88 DIYCWGGGNTSLF
-101 ANNHWEVSSGKVL
+101 ADDHWEVSSGKAL
-114 QGHYNGVRVYN
+114 QGYYGGVRVYN

-130 VKKQIENGTLTAS
+130 VLKQIENGTLPNS
-143 EEVNNYLGE
+143 EDVKNYLGE
-152 AYFFRALVYFRMMAL
+152 AYFFRALVYFRIMAL
-167 YGDLPVITEVL
+167 YGDIPVITEVL
-178 PDENEAIV
+178 PDEDNVIV

-205 DKAIEMCYPRSKFNG
+205 DKAIEMCYTRSKFNG

-227 ALLIKSRVALFE
+227 AQLIKSRIALFE

-263 AYNQGKTFNQEAEVK
+263 SYNQGKTFNQEAEVK
-278 FFLSE
+278 FFLTE
-283 AMKAAQEVADN
+283 AMNAAKEVADN
-294 AELAENN
+294 ADLAENN

-306 VYGDKDAWNPYFNL
+306 VYGDKDDWNPYFNL

-329 QEALMWKQYNKD
+329 NEALMWKQYNKD

-366 TFLMKNGLP
+366 TFLMKNGMP
-375 IYANNSGYHGDVK
+375 IYADNSGYHGDVT
-388 LNDVKADRDERL
+388 LDNVKADRDERL
-400 QLFMWGETTPTYC
+400 QLFMWGESTPTYC
-413 DPNMTGVKEGEPLPI
+413 DPEMTGVEAGKPLPV
-428 YLPEPNVEES
+428 YMEEDETD
-438 KYADHI
+438 AAHI

-542 YSGTKLVDKTL
+542 YSGTQLVDKTL

-586 KWIPEGCNFWD
+586 KWVPEGCNFWD

-618 AKSLGKY
+618 STSLGKY

-657 DIRTASADRSLENSN
+657 DIRTASPDRSLENSN
-672 LYQNLYWP
+672 LYQNPYWP

>member
-1 MNIKNIKNLLLSAAV
+1 MNIINIKNLLLGAAV
-16 STAALGLTSCND
+16 TTAAFGLTSCND

-88 DIYCWGGGNTQLF
+88 DIYCWGGGNTSLF
-101 ANNHWEVSSGKVL
+101 ADDHWEVSSGKAL
-114 QGHYNGVRVYN
+114 QGYYGGVRVYN

-130 VKKQIENGTLTAS
+130 VLKQIENGTLPNS
-143 EEVNNYLGE
+143 EDVKNYLGE
-152 AYFFRALVYFRMMAL
+152 AYFFRALVYFRIMAL
-167 YGDLPVITEVL
+167 YGDIPVITEVL
-178 PDENEAIV
+178 PDENNVIV

-205 DKAIEMCYPRSKFNG
+205 DKAIEMCYTRSKFNG

-227 ALLIKSRVALFE
+227 AQLIKSRIALFE

-263 AYNQGKTFNQEAEVK
+263 SYNQDKTFNQEAEVK
-278 FFLSE
+278 FFLTE
-283 AMKAAQEVADN
+283 AMNAAKEVADN
-294 AELAENN
+294 ADLAENN

-306 VYGDKDAWNPYFNL
+306 VYGDKDDWNPYFNL

-329 QEALMWKQYNKD
+329 NEALMWKQYNKD

-366 TFLMKNGLP
+366 TFLMKNGMP
-375 IYANNSGYHGDVK
+375 IYADNSGYHGDVT
-388 LNDVKADRDERL
+388 LDNVKADRDERL
-400 QLFMWGETTPTYC
+400 QLFMWGESTPTYC
-413 DPNMTGVKEGEPLPI
+413 DPEMTGVEAGKPLPV
-428 YLPEPNVEES
+428 YMEEDETD
-438 KYADHI
+438 AAHI

-586 KWIPEGCNFWD
+586 KWVPEGCNFWD

-680 VSAGGHAEK
+680 VAAGGHAEK

>member
-1 MNIKNIKNLLLSAAV
+1 MNIINIKNLLLGAAV
-16 STAALGLTSCND
+16 TTAAFGLTSCND
-28 LLDMKPISQITPGAY
+28 LLDMKPIRQITPGAY

-58 DSYLQMPYSGSMSHS
+58 DSYLEMPYSGSMSHS

-88 DIYCWGGGNTQLF
+88 DIYCWGGGNTSLF
-101 ANNHWEVSSGKVL
+101 ADDHWEVSSGKAL
-114 QGHYNGVRVYN
+114 QGYYGGVRVYN

-130 VKKQIENGTLTAS
+130 VLKQIENGTLPNS
-143 EEVNNYLGE
+143 EDVKNYLGE
-152 AYFFRALVYFRMMAL
+152 AYFFRALVYFRIMAL
-167 YGDLPVITEVL
+167 YGDIPVITEVL
-178 PDENEAIV
+178 PDEDNVIV

-205 DKAIEMCYPRSKFNG
+205 DKAIEMCYTRSKFNG

-227 ALLIKSRVALFE
+227 AQLIKSRIALFE

-263 AYNQGKTFNQEAEVK
+263 SYNQGKTFNQEAEVK
-278 FFLSE
+278 FFLTE
-283 AMKAAQEVADN
+283 AKNAAKEVADN
-294 AELAENN
+294 ADLAENN

-306 VYGDKDAWNPYFNL
+306 VYGDKDDWNPYFNL

-329 QEALMWKQYNKD
+329 NEALMWKQYNKD

-366 TFLMKNGLP
+366 TFLMKNGMP
-375 IYANNSGYHGDVK
+375 IYADNSGYHGDVT
-388 LNDVKADRDERL
+388 LDNVKADRDERL
-400 QLFMWGETTPTYC
+400 QLFMWGESTPTYC
-413 DPNMTGVKEGEPLPI
+413 DPEMTGVEAGKPLPV
-428 YLPEPNVEES
+428 YMEEDETD
-438 KYADHI
+438 AAHI

-531 TDLSKEMDFGR
+531 TDLSKELDFGR
-542 YSGTKLVDKTL
+542 YSGTQLVDKTL

-586 KWIPEGCNFWD
+586 KWVPEGCNFWD

-618 AKSLGKY
+618 SKSLGKY

-657 DIRTASADRSLENSN
+657 DIRTASPDRSLENSN
-672 LYQNLYWP
+672 LYQNPYWP

>member
-1 MNIKNIKNLLLSAAV
+1 MNIINIKNLLLGAAV
-16 STAALGLTSCND
+16 TTAAFGLTSCND

-58 DSYLQMPYSGSMSHS
+58 DSYLEMPYSGSMSHS

-88 DIYCWGGGNTQLF
+88 DIYCWGGGSTQRF
-101 ANNHWEVSSGKVL
+101 ADDHWEVSSGKVL
-114 QGHYNGVRVYN
+114 QGYYGGVRVYN

-130 VKKQIENGTLTAS
+130 VLKQIENGTLPNS
-143 EEVNNYLGE
+143 EDVKNYLGE
-152 AYFFRALVYFRMMAL
+152 AYFFRALVYFRIMAL
-167 YGDLPVITEVL
+167 YGDIPVITEVL
-178 PDENEAIV
+178 PDEDNVIV

-205 DKAIEMCYPRSKFNG
+205 DKAIEMCYTRSKFNG

-227 ALLIKSRVALFE
+227 AQLIKSRIALFE

-263 AYNQGKTFNQEAEVK
+263 SYNQGKTFNQEAEVK
-278 FFLSE
+278 FFLTE
-283 AMKAAQEVADN
+283 AMNAAKEVADN
-294 AELAENN
+294 ADLAENN

-306 VYGDKDAWNPYFNL
+306 VYGDKDDWNPYFNL

-329 QEALMWKQYNKD
+329 NEALMWKQYNKD

-366 TFLMKNGLP
+366 TFLMKNGMP
-375 IYANNSGYHGDVK
+375 IYADNSGYHGDVT
-388 LNDVKADRDERL
+388 LDNVKADRDERL
-400 QLFMWGETTPTYC
+400 QLFMWGESTPTYC
-413 DPNMTGVKEGEPLPI
+413 DPEMTGVEAGKPLPV
-428 YLPEPNVEES
+428 YMEEDETD
-438 KYADHI
+438 AAHI

-542 YSGTKLVDKTL
+542 YSGTQLVDKTL

-586 KWIPEGCNFWD
+586 KWVPEGCNFWD

-618 AKSLGKY
+618 SKSLGKY

-657 DIRTASADRSLENSN
+657 DIRTASPDRSLENSN
-672 LYQNLYWP
+672 LYQNPYWP

>member
-1 MNIKNIKNLLLSAAV
+1 MNIINIKNLLLGAAV
-16 STAALGLTSCND
+16 TTAAFGLTSCND

-58 DSYLQMPYSGSMSHS
+58 DSYLEMPYSGSMSHS

-88 DIYCWGGGNTQLF
+88 DIYCWGGGNTQRF
-101 ANNHWEVSSGKVL
+101 ADDHWEVSSGKVL
-114 QGHYNGVRVYN
+114 QGYYGGVRVYN

-130 VKKQIENGTLTAS
+130 VLKQIENGTLPNS
-143 EEVNNYLGE
+143 EDVKNYLGE
-152 AYFFRALVYFRMMAL
+152 AYFFRALVYFRIMAL
-167 YGDLPVITEVL
+167 YGDIPVITEVL
-178 PDENEAIV
+178 PDEDNVIV

-205 DKAIEMCYPRSKFNG
+205 DKAIEMCYTRSKFNG

-227 ALLIKSRVALFE
+227 AQLIKSRIALFE

-263 AYNQGKTFNQEAEVK
+263 SYNQGKTFNQEAEVK
-278 FFLSE
+278 FFLTE
-283 AMKAAQEVADN
+283 AKNAAKEVADN
-294 AELAENN
+294 ADLAENN

-306 VYGDKDAWNPYFNL
+306 VYGDKDDWNPYFNL

-329 QEALMWKQYNKD
+329 NEALMWKQYNKD

-366 TFLMKNGLP
+366 TFLMKNGMP
-375 IYANNSGYHGDVK
+375 IYADNSGYHGDVT
-388 LNDVKADRDERL
+388 LDNVKADRDERL
-400 QLFMWGETTPTYC
+400 QLFMWGESTPTYC
-413 DPNMTGVKEGEPLPI
+413 DPEMTGVEAGKPLPV
-428 YLPEPNVEES
+428 YMEEDETD
-438 KYADHI
+438 AAHI

-542 YSGTKLVDKTL
+542 YSGTQLVDKTL

-586 KWIPEGCNFWD
+586 KWVPEGCNFWD

-618 AKSLGKY
+618 SKSLGKY

-657 DIRTASADRSLENSN
+657 DIRTASPDRSLENSN
-672 LYQNLYWP
+672 LYQNPYWP

>member
-1 MNIKNIKNLLLSAAV
+1 MNIINIKNLLLGAAV
-16 STAALGLTSCND
+16 TTAAFGLTSCND

-58 DSYLQMPYSGSMSHS
+58 DSYLEMPYSGSMSHS

-88 DIYCWGGGNTQLF
+88 DIYCWGGGSTQRF
-101 ANNHWEVSSGKVL
+101 ADDHWEVSSGKVL
-114 QGHYNGVRVYN
+114 QSYYGGVRVYN

-130 VKKQIENGTLTAS
+130 VLKQIENGTLPNS
-143 EEVNNYLGE
+143 EDVKNYLGE
-152 AYFFRALVYFRMMAL
+152 AYFFRALVYFRIMAL
-167 YGDLPVITEVL
+167 YGDIPVITEVL
-178 PDENEAIV
+178 PDEDNVIV

-205 DKAIEMCYPRSKFNG
+205 DKAIEMCYTRSKFNG

-227 ALLIKSRVALFE
+227 AQLIKSRIALFE

-263 AYNQGKTFNQEAEVK
+263 SYNQGKTFNQEAEVK
-278 FFLSE
+278 FFLTE
-283 AMKAAQEVADN
+283 AKNAAKEVADN
-294 AELAENN
+294 ADLAENN

-306 VYGDKDAWNPYFNL
+306 VYGDKDDWNPYFNL

-329 QEALMWKQYNKD
+329 NEALMWKQYNKD

-366 TFLMKNGLP
+366 TFLMKNGMP
-375 IYANNSGYHGDVK
+375 IYADNSGYHGDVT
-388 LNDVKADRDERL
+388 LDNVKADRDERL
-400 QLFMWGETTPTYC
+400 QLFMWGESTPTYC
-413 DPNMTGVKEGEPLPI
+413 DPEMTGVEAGKPLPV
-428 YLPEPNVEES
+428 YMEEDETD
-438 KYADHI
+438 AAHI

-542 YSGTKLVDKTL
+542 YSGTQLVDKTL

-586 KWIPEGCNFWD
+586 KWVPEGCNFWD

-618 AKSLGKY
+618 SKSLGKY

-657 DIRTASADRSLENSN
+657 DIRTASPDRSLENSN
-672 LYQNLYWP
+672 LYQNPYWP

>member
-1 MNIKNIKNLLLSAAV
+1 MNIINIKNLLLGAAV
-16 STAALGLTSCND
+16 TTAAFGLTSCND
-28 LLDMKPISQITPGAY
+28 LLDMKPMSQITPGAY

-58 DSYLQMPYSGSMSHS
+58 DSYLEMPYSGSMSHS

-88 DIYCWGGGNTQLF
+88 DIYCWGGGNTSLF
-101 ANNHWEVSSGKVL
+101 ADDHWEVSSGKAL
-114 QGHYNGVRVYN
+114 QGYYGGVRVYN

-130 VKKQIENGTLTAS
+130 VLKQIENGTLPNS
-143 EEVNNYLGE
+143 EDVKNYLGE
-152 AYFFRALVYFRMMAL
+152 AYFFRALVYFRIMAL
-167 YGDLPVITEVL
+167 YGDIPVITEVL
-178 PDENEAIV
+178 PDEDNVIV

-205 DKAIEMCYPRSKFNG
+205 DKAIEMCYTRSKFNG

-227 ALLIKSRVALFE
+227 AQLIKSRIALFE

-263 AYNQGKTFNQEAEVK
+263 SYNQGKTFNQEAEVK
-278 FFLSE
+278 FFLTE
-283 AMKAAQEVADN
+283 AMNAAKEVADN
-294 AELAENN
+294 ADLAENN

-306 VYGDKDAWNPYFNL
+306 VYGDKDDWNPYFNL

-329 QEALMWKQYNKD
+329 NEALMWKQYNKD

-366 TFLMKNGLP
+366 TFLMKNGMP
-375 IYANNSGYHGDVK
+375 IYADNSGYHGDVT
-388 LNDVKADRDERL
+388 LDNVKADRDERL
-400 QLFMWGETTPTYC
+400 QLFMWGESTPTYC
-413 DPNMTGVKEGEPLPI
+413 DPEMTGVEAGKPLPV
-428 YLPEPNVEES
+428 YMEEDETD
-438 KYADHI
+438 AAHI

-542 YSGTKLVDKTL
+542 YSGTQLVDKTL

-586 KWIPEGCNFWD
+586 KWVPEGCNFWD

-618 AKSLGKY
+618 SKSLGKY

-657 DIRTASADRSLENSN
+657 DIRTASPDRSLENSN
-672 LYQNLYWP
+672 LYQNPYWP

>member
-1 MNIKNIKNLLLSAAV
+1 MNIINIKNLLLGAAV
-16 STAALGLTSCND
+16 TTAAFGLTSCND

-88 DIYCWGGGNTQLF
+88 DIYCWGGGNTSLF
-101 ANNHWEVSSGKVL
+101 ADDHWEVSSGKAL
-114 QGHYNGVRVYN
+114 QGYYGGVRVYN

-130 VKKQIENGTLTAS
+130 VLKQIENGTLPNS
-143 EEVNNYLGE
+143 EDVKNYLGE
-152 AYFFRALVYFRMMAL
+152 AYFFRALVYFRIMAL
-167 YGDLPVITEVL
+167 YGDIPVITEVL
-178 PDENEAIV
+178 PDENNVIV

-205 DKAIEMCYPRSKFNG
+205 DKAIEMCYTRSKFNG

-227 ALLIKSRVALFE
+227 AQLIKSRIALFE

-263 AYNQGKTFNQEAEVK
+263 SYNQDKTFNQEAEVK
-278 FFLSE
+278 FFLTE
-283 AMKAAQEVADN
+283 AMNAAKEVADN
-294 AELAENN
+294 ADLAENN

-306 VYGDKDAWNPYFNL
+306 VYGDKDDWNPYFNL

-329 QEALMWKQYNKD
+329 NEALMWKQYNKD

-366 TFLMKNGLP
+366 TFLMKNGMP
-375 IYANNSGYHGDVK
+375 IYADNSGYHGDVT
-388 LNDVKADRDERL
+388 LDNVKADRDERL
-400 QLFMWGETTPTYC
+400 QLFMWGESTPTYC
-413 DPNMTGVKEGEPLPI
+413 DPEMTGVEAGKPLPV
-428 YLPEPNVEES
+428 YMEEDETD
-438 KYADHI
+438 AAHI

-586 KWIPEGCNFWD
+586 KWVPEGCNFWD

-672 LYQNLYWP
+672 LYQNPYW
-680 VSAGGHAEK
+680 

>member
-1 MNIKNIKNLLLSAAV
+1 MNIINIKNLLLGAAV
-16 STAALGLTSCND
+16 TTAAFGLTSCND

-88 DIYCWGGGNTQLF
+88 DIYCWGGGNTSLF
-101 ANNHWEVSSGKVL
+101 ADDHWEVSSGKAL
-114 QGHYNGVRVYN
+114 QGYYGGVRVYN

-130 VKKQIENGTLTAS
+130 VLKQIENGTLPNS
-143 EEVNNYLGE
+143 EDVKNYLGE
-152 AYFFRALVYFRMMAL
+152 AYFFRALVYFRIMAL
-167 YGDLPVITEVL
+167 YGDIPVITEVL
-178 PDENEAIV
+178 PDENNVIV

-205 DKAIEMCYPRSKFNG
+205 DKAIEMCYTRSKFNG

-227 ALLIKSRVALFE
+227 ALLIKSRIALFE

-263 AYNQGKTFNQEAEVK
+263 SYNQGKTFNQEAEVK
-278 FFLSE
+278 FFLTE
-283 AMKAAQEVADN
+283 AMNAAKEVADN
-294 AELAENN
+294 ADLAENN

-306 VYGDKDAWNPYFNL
+306 VYGDKDDWNPYFNL

-329 QEALMWKQYNKD
+329 NEALMWKQYNKD

-366 TFLMKNGLP
+366 TFLMKNGMP
-375 IYANNSGYHGDVK
+375 IYADNSGYHGDVT
-388 LNDVKADRDERL
+388 LDNVKADRDERL
-400 QLFMWGETTPTYC
+400 QLFMWGESTPTYC
-413 DPNMTGVKEGEPLPI
+413 DPEMTGVEAGKPLPV
-428 YLPEPNVEES
+428 YMEEDETD
-438 KYADHI
+438 AAHI

-586 KWIPEGCNFWD
+586 KWVPEGCNFWD

-680 VSAGGHAEK
+680 VAAGGHAEK

>member
-1 MNIKNIKNLLLSAAV
+1 MNIINIKNLLLGAAV
-16 STAALGLTSCND
+16 TTAAFGLTSCND

-58 DSYLQMPYSGSMSHS
+58 DSYLEMPYSGSMSHS

-88 DIYCWGGGNTQLF
+88 DIYCWGGGSTQRF
-101 ANNHWEVSSGKVL
+101 ADDHWEVSSGKVL
-114 QGHYNGVRVYN
+114 QSYYGGVRVYN

-130 VKKQIENGTLTAS
+130 VLKQIENGTLPNS
-143 EEVNNYLGE
+143 EDVKNYLGE
-152 AYFFRALVYFRMMAL
+152 AYFFRALVYFRIMAL
-167 YGDLPVITEVL
+167 YGDIPVITEVL
-178 PDENEAIV
+178 PDEDNVIV

-205 DKAIEMCYPRSKFNG
+205 DKAIEMCYTRSKFNG

-227 ALLIKSRVALFE
+227 AQLIKSRIALFE

-263 AYNQGKTFNQEAEVK
+263 SYNQGKTFNQEAEVK
-278 FFLSE
+278 FFLTE
-283 AMKAAQEVADN
+283 AMNAAKEVADN
-294 AELAENN
+294 ADLAENN

-306 VYGDKDAWNPYFNL
+306 VYGDKDDWNPYFNL

-329 QEALMWKQYNKD
+329 NEALMWKQYNKD

-366 TFLMKNGLP
+366 TSLTKNGMP
-375 IYANNSGYHGDVK
+375 IYADSTGYHGDVT
-388 LNDVKADRDERL
+388 LDNVKADRDERL
-400 QLFMWGETTPTYC
+400 QLFMWGESTPTYC
-413 DPNMTGVKEGEPLPI
+413 DPEMTGVEAGKPLPV
-428 YLPEPNVEES
+428 YMEEDETD
-438 KYADHI
+438 AAHI

-542 YSGTKLVDKTL
+542 YSGTQLVDKTL

-586 KWIPEGCNFWD
+586 KWVPEGCNFWD

-618 AKSLGKY
+618 SKSLGKY

-657 DIRTASADRSLENSN
+657 DIRTASPDRSLENSN
-672 LYQNLYWP
+672 LYQNPYWP

>member
-1 MNIKNIKNLLLSAAV
+1 MNIINIKNLLLGAAV
-16 STAALGLTSCND
+16 TTAAFGLTSCND

-88 DIYCWGGGNTQLF
+88 DIYCWGGGNTSLF
-101 ANNHWEVSSGKVL
+101 ADDHWEVSSGKAL
-114 QGHYNGVRVYN
+114 QGYYGGVRVYN

-130 VKKQIENGTLTAS
+130 VLKQIENGTLPNS
-143 EEVNNYLGE
+143 EEVKNYLGE
-152 AYFFRALVYFRMMAL
+152 AYFFRALVYFRIMAL
-167 YGDLPVITEVL
+167 YGDIPVITEVL
-178 PDENEAIV
+178 PDENNVIV

-205 DKAIEMCYPRSKFNG
+205 DKAIEMCYTRSKFNG

-227 ALLIKSRVALFE
+227 AQLIKSRIALFE

-263 AYNQGKTFNQEAEVK
+263 SYNQGKTFNQEAEVK
-278 FFLSE
+278 FFLTE
-283 AMKAAQEVADN
+283 AMNAAKEVADN
-294 AELAENN
+294 ADLAENN

-306 VYGDKDAWNPYFNL
+306 VYGDKDDWNPYFNL

-329 QEALMWKQYNKD
+329 NEALMWKQYNKD

-366 TFLMKNGLP
+366 TFLMKNGMP
-375 IYANNSGYHGDVK
+375 IYADNSGYHGDVT
-388 LNDVKADRDERL
+388 LDNVKADRDERL
-400 QLFMWGETTPTYC
+400 QLFMWGESTPTYC
-413 DPNMTGVKEGEPLPI
+413 DPEMTGVEAGKPLPV
-428 YLPEPNVEES
+428 YMEEDETD
-438 KYADHI
+438 AAHI

-586 KWIPEGCNFWD
+586 KWVPEGCNFWD